1 MSTKKSE
8 TSPGTATPKPPRSA
22 SKAPYRQHSGRE
34 KTEAVLALWSE
45 RRKPAEL
52 CRELEITWQQ
62 LLNWQQRAL
71 SVMMQALEPRVRQE
85 EQRPPALGSRLRKLL
100 EQQARVKPAARAAR
114 RILEPARTEPTR
126 GEPEPKSSGS

>member
-1 MSTKKSE
+1 MTTKKSE
-8 TSPGTATPKPPRSA
+8 ANSGSTTKPPRSA

-71 SVMMQALEPRVRQE
+71 SAMMQVLEPRVRQE

-100 EQQARVKPAARAAR
+100 EKQARVKTPPASTARAAR
-114 RILEPARTEPTR
+114 RTPEPARA
-126 GEPEPKSSGS
+126 EPEAKANG